1 MKQQLYTVLLI
12 SLILSA
18 CHSPTPIP
26 GSTYRRE
33 ISPRNKGI
41 TKDIAYNDL
50 FLDSMAME
58 KFITAQQI
66 DDTIA
71 DRLRSFYNVRNYEF
85 AWLGSNGPA
94 EQASAFRSLYNY
106 GRDTITV
113 RGVDIRLDAMM
124 NNDSLRISAKNPEM
138 IRMELLL
145 TCRLINFFKETGRS
159 IWQLEHIVPT
169 HRYPVMV
176 LTDSLLAASNQL
188 YPAVAAMKEPL
199 KKYREYV
206 QQGGWESVPPLKRV
220 LKKGQSSSAIP
231 AIKERLRITNEYNDS
246 DSSELFTDELETA
259 VNLVRNNNGYTQNG
273 TLNDSIVNV
282 LNVPADERLKKLLL
296 NTERMKWMPAA
307 TSGRLITVNIP
318 AFMLHANDNNKRVFD
333 MRVVVGKEGHSTT
346 MFSGMLNQVVF
357 SPHWNIPRSIIK
369 REILPA
375 MSRNKN
381 YLSSKNMEIRGE
393 RNGMPVIRQR
403 PGPRNALGRVKF
415 LFPNSYNIYFH
426 DTPEKRLFDRDN
438 RAYSHG
444 CIRLKDPLEMAT
456 FVLDGMPR
464 WTTERIDTAMNSGKE
479 KFVTVKYPVP
489 VIITY
494 FTAWADQGNIHFAND
509 VYGHDTAFMKK
520 LFR

>member
-145 TCRLINFFKETGRS
+145 TCRLINF
-159 IWQLEHIVPT
+159 
-169 HRYPVMV
+169 
-176 LTDSLLAASNQL
+176 
-188 YPAVAAMKEPL
+188 L
-199 KKYREYV
+199 KK
-206 QQGGWESVPPLKRV
+206 
-220 LKKGQSSSAIP
+220 P
-231 AIKERLRITNEYNDS
+231 AGVS
-246 DSSELFTDELETA
+246 GSW
-259 VNLVRNNNGYTQNG
+259 
-273 TLNDSIVNV
+273 SI
-282 LNVPADERLKKLLL
+282 
-296 NTERMKWMPAA
+296 
-307 TSGRLITVNIP
+307 
-318 AFMLHANDNNKRVFD
+318 
-333 MRVVVGKEGHSTT
+333 
-346 MFSGMLNQVVF
+346 
-357 SPHWNIPRSIIK
+357 
-369 REILPA
+369 
-375 MSRNKN
+375 
-381 YLSSKNMEIRGE
+381 
-393 RNGMPVIRQR
+393 
-403 PGPRNALGRVKF
+403 
-415 LFPNSYNIYFH
+415 
-426 DTPEKRLFDRDN
+426 
-438 RAYSHG
+438 
-444 CIRLKDPLEMAT
+444 
-456 FVLDGMPR
+456 
-464 WTTERIDTAMNSGKE
+464 
-479 KFVTVKYPVP
+479 
-489 VIITY
+489 
-494 FTAWADQGNIHFAND
+494 
-509 VYGHDTAFMKK
+509 
-520 LFR
+520 